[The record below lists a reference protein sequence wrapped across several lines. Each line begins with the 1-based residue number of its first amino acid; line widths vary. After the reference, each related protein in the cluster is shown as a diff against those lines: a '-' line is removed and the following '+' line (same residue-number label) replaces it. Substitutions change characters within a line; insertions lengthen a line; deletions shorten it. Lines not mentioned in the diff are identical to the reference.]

1 MRAHPVTAPVLHGY
15 RWSVATRIVRIVL
28 VEKGIAHE
36 VRWTDPF
43 AEPKPRALL
52 ALNPMGRVPVLEHDG
67 LVLTQSAA
75 ITAHLDRA
83 FPKPC
88 LTPADPAEAA
98 RADEVVAAV
107 MAEGFVPMV
116 RQVYAHRVFRPA
128 EGARVDPDV
137 VAAGMMAARPVLDF
151 LDRVALEGAVVR
163 GPAFTRAD
171 AHLAPVIAG
180 FAAAPEGAAALA
192 RRPDLLA
199 WWTRTRRRPSVEAT
213 DEGRPGAS

>member
-1 MRAHPVTAPVLHGY
+1 MGVPVLHGY
-15 RWSVATRIVRIVL
+15 RWSVATRVVRIAL
-28 VEKGIAHE
+28 AEKGIAHE

-83 FPKPC
+83 CGGPS
-88 LTPADPAEAA
+88 LTPEDPEDAA
-98 RADEVVAAV
+98 RVDEVVAAV

-128 EGARVDPDV
+128 EGGRGDPEAI
-137 VAAGMMAARPVLDF
+137 AAGMLAARPVLDF
-151 LDRVALEGAVVR
+151 LDRRAAEGIALGGR
-163 GPAFTRAD
+163 FFTRAD
-171 AHLAPVIAG
+171 AHLAPVIAA
-180 FAAAPEGAAALA
+180 FSAAPEGAAALA
-192 RRPDLLA
+192 RRPDLLG
-199 WWTRTRRRPSVEAT
+199 WWSRARRRPSVEAT
-213 DEGRPGAS
+213 DEGRPSAF